1 MAFTEYGTITTG
13 HKLNKVY
20 YNGKF
25 LEGQEQYVVLDQFA
39 ERQRDVDISLNVGDT
54 AEFTRVA
61 PFAKKR
67 TPLTEGENPN
77 ATKSYGNIVRATV
90 KEYGDYIKPS
100 KKFWLVNMDKNLSE
114 NAFEL
119 GKAAASTVD
128 SLIWEA
134 LAKGGIG
141 LRSDSDGNE
150 SGERTCVNAGS
161 STIRIVFSVAL
172 SGLANNDV
180 GVVVFLTGKNAGQ
193 VRVFVCDATNP
204 TTEIVVSALDHIPA
218 DGDLIRICTTA
229 GLTTGDKI
237 NAELIRKS
245 VALLESVGTPV
256 FDDGYYHAI
265 YDPLQKY
272 DFQRDT
278 EWINLKHYAAP
289 KDLYRNL
296 EGEIFGTRFHKDL
309 VPYRSTPSTTGNI
322 DYAEAGTVYGMSIFG
337 KGAFGNVRLKGV
349 NRKFYICPPVATTE
363 NALGM
368 YGTLGWYELCCPT
381 VLDGRRIVNIF
392 SVPTKF

>member
-1 MAFTEYGTITTG
+1 MPFTDHGTITTS
-13 HKLNKVY
+13 HKLNKLY
-20 YNGKF
+20 YNGTF
-25 LEGQEQYVVLDQFA
+25 LEGQEQYVVWDQFVA
-39 ERQRDVDISLNVGDT
+39 ERQKDIDIPLNAGEKV
-54 AEFTRVA
+54 EFTRVA
-61 PFAKKR
+61 PFKKKR
-67 TPLTEGENPN
+67 TP
-77 ATKSYGNIVRATV
+77 ATKTYGNIVQATV
-90 KEYGDYIKPS
+90 LEYGDYIKPS
-100 KKFWLVNMDKNLSE
+100 KKFWLTNMDKNLKE

-119 GKAAASTVD
+119 GKAAASTID

-134 LAKGGIG
+134 IVKGGIG
-141 LRSDSDGNE
+141 LRSDADGNE
-150 SGERTCVNAGS
+150 SGERSCVASGS
-161 STIRIVFSVAL
+161 SSTRVVFSVAL
-172 SGLANNDV
+172 SGLAQNDV

-193 VRVFVCDATNP
+193 VREFVCDDTNP
-204 TTEIVVSALDHIPA
+204 TTEIVVDALDHTVE
-218 DGDLIRICTTA
+218 DDDLIRIVTTQ

-237 NAELIRKS
+237 NAEMIRKS
-245 VALLESVGTPV
+245 VALLESNGTPT

-278 EWINLKHYAAP
+278 EWTNLKHYAAP

-296 EGEIFGTRFHKDL
+296 EGEIFGTKFHKDL
-309 VPYRSTPSTTGNI
+309 VPYRSTPSTTGDL
-322 DYAEAGTVYGMSIFG
+322 DYSETGTVYALSIFG

-349 NRKFYICPPVATTE
+349 NQKFYICPPVATTE
-363 NALGM
+363 NALAM